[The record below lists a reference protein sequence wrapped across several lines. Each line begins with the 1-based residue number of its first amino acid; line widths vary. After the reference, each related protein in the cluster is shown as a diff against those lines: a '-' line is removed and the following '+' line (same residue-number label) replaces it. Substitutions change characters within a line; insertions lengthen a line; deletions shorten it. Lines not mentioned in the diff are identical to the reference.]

1 MLAWPAASS
10 SLTAVETSAME
21 RAIELAARGAGTA
34 LPNTVV
40 GCVLLSAAGRV
51 VGESFHERAG
61 GPHAEVIA
69 LQEAGGA
76 AAGATAVV
84 TPEPCDRTGRTGPC
98 SKALIDAGAL
108 LAAAAVRWTMRSN
121 TPGGISSP
129 STTSSATSSATSS
142 TPTACTSGRNHI
154 PQSIQ

>member
-1 MLAWPAASS
+1 
-10 SLTAVETSAME
+10 ME

-51 VGESFHERAG
+51 VGEWFHERAG

-69 LQEAGGA
+69 LQKAGAA

-84 TPEPCDRTGRTGPC
+84 TLEPCDRTGPC
-98 SKALIDAGAL
+98 SKALIDAGVTRIVRKNGRSINVSDRFRRLEPDQSSGTIL
-108 LAAAAVRWTMRSN
+108 LRLDAIAHRFKAWINQPQAVLSE
-121 TPGGISSP
+121 
-129 STTSSATSSATSS
+129 
-142 TPTACTSGRNHI
+142 
-154 PQSIQ
+154 

>member
-1 MLAWPAASS
+1 MSPRPAASS

-34 LPNTVV
+34 LPLTVV
-40 GCVLLSAAGRV
+40 GCVLLPAAGRV
-51 VGESFHERAG
+51 VGEWFHERAG

-69 LQEAGGA
+69 LQKAGAA

-84 TPEPCDRTGRTGPC
+84 TLEPCDRTGPC

-142 TPTACTSGRNHI
+142 TPPACTSGRNHI
-154 PQSIQ
+154 PQSLR

>member
-1 MLAWPAASS
+1 
-10 SLTAVETSAME
+10 ME

-51 VGESFHERAG
+51 VGEWFHERAG

-69 LQEAGGA
+69 LQKAGAA

-84 TPEPCDRTGRTGPC
+84 TLEPCDRTGRTGPC
-98 SKALIDAGAL
+98 SKALIDAGVTRIVRKNGRSINVSDRFRRLEPDQSSGTIL
-108 LAAAAVRWTMRSN
+108 LRLDAIAHRFKAWINQPQAVLSE
-121 TPGGISSP
+121 
-129 STTSSATSSATSS
+129 
-142 TPTACTSGRNHI
+142 
-154 PQSIQ
+154 

>member
-1 MLAWPAASS
+1 
-10 SLTAVETSAME
+10 ME

-51 VGESFHERAG
+51 VGEWFHERAG

-69 LQEAGGA
+69 LQKAGAA

-84 TPEPCDRTGRTGPC
+84 TLEPCDRTGPC

-129 STTSSATSSATSS
+129 STTSS
-142 TPTACTSGRNHI
+142 TPSACTCGRNHI
-154 PQSIQ
+154 PQSLR